1 LTPTH
6 KRPKLV
12 DVAKLAGTSV
22 ATASRALSGT
32 GYVAPK
38 TRTRV
43 QKAIRTLH
51 YQPNLR
57 ARGLRQRSSRSIG
70 LIVPDLLNAYY
81 TALADAVSRSLSQR
95 GYHLHLAFTRDDVSL
110 ERDSFLDIVGQAVD
124 GLIWVP
130 TGPDKNLLRLLQ
142 TQHIPAVSI
151 VRRMPETQAAVD
163 TVVFADYEGS
173 FAATQHLIGLGHQRI
188 GFVSGD
194 VRHSSNFN
202 RRQGYL
208 AALKAAGLPGD
219 ESLVKSGMPRST
231 WGNAATIDLLRMAA
245 SPTAIFAASN
255 AIMPG
260 VVKMLRHY
268 SVAVPADMSL
278 ICFDDVDWFSF
289 SVPPITAISCNHAHL
304 AEAAVDLLMQR
315 IEAAPGANP
324 PPVSLEIP
332 FELVLRG
339 STAAPRRGD
348 LSLSGRAAPVEDVIP
363 DPAPLTPQ

>member
-1 LTPTH
+1 VTPTQ

-38 TRTRV
+38 TRSRV
-43 QKAIRTLH
+43 EKAIRDLH

-81 TALADAVSRSLSQR
+81 TALADAVSQALSQR
-95 GYHLHLAFTRDDVSL
+95 GYHLHLAFTRDDIAL
-110 ERDSFLDIVGQAVD
+110 ERDSFLDIIGQAVD

-130 TGPDKNLLRLLQ
+130 TGPDKNLLRQLH

-151 VRRMPETQAAVD
+151 VRRVPEELPAMD

-173 FAATQHLIGLGHQRI
+173 YAATQHLIGLGHQRI
-188 GFVSGD
+188 GFVGGD
-194 VRHSSNFN
+194 VRYSSNFN

-231 WGNAATIDLLRMAA
+231 WGNAATIDLLRMV
-245 SPTAIFAASN
+245 SPPTAIFAASN

-268 SVAVPADMSL
+268 GAAVPNDMSL

-315 IEAAPGANP
+315 IEAAPGANQ

-332 FELVLRG
+332 FELVLRN
-339 STAAPRRGD
+339 STAAPRHGP
-348 LSLSGRAAPVEDVIP
+348 LALSGRVTSEGDASLEL
-363 DPAPLTPQ
+363 APLTPA